1 MSRISRET
9 VKNITDKL
17 LKASEAPEEKVVY
30 AMCGIPA
37 SGKTTY
43 VKSQI
48 KAGKLPESAFILNP
62 DIVMNELDDYQKDKE
77 EKGAE
82 YAFKKWEIPAR
93 TLAYKLFQ
101 KAKEQEKTIIVDM
114 GCAREE
120 NREMLMSLK
129 DLKYKIH
136 MTHVKC
142 DIDTA
147 IERADARERFTPH
160 EMIYK
165 RWNTL
170 EALIP
175 QYQML
180 ADSFTEIDTTQ

>member
-9 VKNITDKL
+9 VQIITEKL
-17 LKASEAPEEKVVY
+17 LKPSDTPEEKVVY

-43 VKSQI
+43 VQTQI
-48 KAGKLPESAFILNP
+48 KGGNLPQTAFILNP
-62 DIVMNELDDYQKDKE
+62 DIVMNELPDYQKDKE
-77 EKGAE
+77 EQGAE

-101 KAKEQEKTIIVDM
+101 KAKEQNKTIIIDM

-129 DLKYKIH
+129 DLHYKVH
-136 MTHVKC
+136 MTHIKC

-147 IERADARERFTPH
+147 IDRADARERFTPH

-170 EALIP
+170 EALLP

-180 ADSFTEIDTTQ
+180 ADTFTEVDTTL